1 MHNST
6 DALKSYGNI
15 RDIVNEANGGNAD
28 ASAWVGRRRNAEP
41 RKNDIAKTTEDKPK
55 AQKPATKREENH
67 QAIAFSKEEPKLRQK
82 SEKSEKKKQSKA
94 VTQAQKNNKP
104 QHPPSAVIAPTDTGT
119 LPDWNEFLK
128 RLNERK
134 SMKDKG
140 LKRTVYMPDYIIDSL
155 QAGFGRHSS
164 DVLCILAEWFI
175 AANRKHRKNIL
186 RYISDKSGI
195 L

>member
-6 DALKSYGNI
+6 EVKNSYGNI

-41 RKNDIAKTTEDKPK
+41 RESITAKTVEKPHNE
-55 AQKPATKREENH
+55 PRTKTTIREEAK
-67 QAIAFSKEEPKLRQK
+67 QTIVFQKAESEEGERKK
-82 SEKSEKKKQSKA
+82 SEKPR
-94 VTQAQKNNKP
+94 VHRTTTQ
-104 QHPPSAVIAPTDTGT
+104 IAPTDTGT

-128 RLNERK
+128 RLSERR

-140 LKRTVYMPDYIIDSL
+140 LKRAVLMPDYIIDSL

-175 AANRKHRKNIL
+175 AANRKNIL

>member
-1 MHNST
+1 MHNPT

-28 ASAWVGRRRNAEP
+28 ASAWVGRRRNAEQ
-41 RKNDIAKTTEDKPK
+41 RKNDTAKPKEEPK
-55 AQKPATKREENH
+55 AQKPTTAREDH
-67 QAIAFSKEEPKLRQK
+67 KQIITFPKEEPTVRQK
-82 SEKSEKKKQSKA
+82 REKSEKAKQPKA
-94 VTQAQKNNKP
+94 VTQTQKDNKP

-119 LPDWNEFLK
+119 LPNWNEFLK

-175 AANRKHRKNIL
+175 AANRKNIL

>member
-28 ASAWVGRRRNAEP
+28 ASAWVGRRRNAEQ
-41 RKNDIAKTTEDKPK
+41 RKDDTAKPKEEPK
-55 AQKPATKREENH
+55 AQKPTTAREDNK
-67 QAIAFSKEEPKLRQK
+67 QTITFSNEEPKLRQK
-82 SEKSEKKKQSKA
+82 KEKSEKAKQPKA
-94 VTQAQKNNKP
+94 VTQAQKYDKP
-104 QHPPSAVIAPTDTGT
+104 QHPPSAVIAATDIGT

-128 RLNERK
+128 RLNERR

-175 AANRKHRKNIL
+175 AANRKNIL

>member
-6 DALKSYGNI
+6 EVKNSYGNI

-41 RKNDIAKTTEDKPK
+41 RESNTSKIVEKPKEKPHNESEKPRVHKTTT
-55 AQKPATKREENH
+55 QT
-67 QAIAFSKEEPKLRQK
+67 
-82 SEKSEKKKQSKA
+82 QSK
-94 VTQAQKNNKP
+94 VQR
-104 QHPPSAVIAPTDTGT
+104 PSSPVIAPTDPGT

-140 LKRTVYMPDYIIDSL
+140 LKRAVYMPDYIINSL

-164 DVLCILAEWFI
+164 DVLCILAEWFV
-175 AANRKHRKNIL
+175 AANRKNIL
-186 RYISDKSGI
+186 RYISDRSGI

>member
-6 DALKSYGNI
+6 EVKNSYGNI

-41 RKNDIAKTTEDKPK
+41 TRKSPVE
-55 AQKPATKREENH
+55 
-67 QAIAFSKEEPKLRQK
+67 KEEAKIPTKLSERHTVDINSDKK
-82 SEKSEKKKQSKA
+82 SEKTKKSKTL
-94 VTQAQKNNKP
+94 TQTQNNAERS
-104 QHPPSAVIAPTDTGT
+104 PSSVIAPTDTGT

-128 RLNERK
+128 RLSERR

-140 LKRTVYMPDYIIDSL
+140 LKRAVLMPDYIIDSL

-175 AANRKHRKNIL
+175 AANRKNIL

>member
-6 DALKSYGNI
+6 ELKNSYGNI

-41 RKNDIAKTTEDKPK
+41 RESVTAKTVEKPHNE
-55 AQKPATKREENH
+55 PRTKTTIREEAK
-67 QAIAFSKEEPKLRQK
+67 QTIAFQKAESEEGERKK
-82 SEKSEKKKQSKA
+82 SEKPRVHKTTTQTQSK
-94 VTQAQKNNKP
+94 VQR
-104 QHPPSAVIAPTDTGT
+104 PSSPVIAPTDTGT

-128 RLNERK
+128 RLSERK

-140 LKRTVYMPDYIIDSL
+140 LKRAVYMPDYIINSL

-164 DVLCILAEWFI
+164 DVLCILAEWFV
-175 AANRKHRKNIL
+175 AANRKNIL
-186 RYISDKSGI
+186 RYISDRSGI

>member
-1 MHNST
+1 MHHST
-6 DALKSYGNI
+6 EVKNSYGNI

-41 RKNDIAKTTEDKPK
+41 RESNIARSAEKSREKPHSELK
-55 AQKPATKREENH
+55 AKATIREEV
-67 QAIAFSKEEPKLRQK
+67 QQTIPFQK
-82 SEKSEKKKQSKA
+82 AEAEKNERKRSEKPRVHKITTQTQSKIQRA
-94 VTQAQKNNKP
+94 SSP
-104 QHPPSAVIAPTDTGT
+104 VIAPTDTGT

-128 RLNERK
+128 RLSERK

-140 LKRTVYMPDYIIDSL
+140 LKRAVYMPDYIINSL

-164 DVLCILAEWFI
+164 DVLCILAEWFVAI
-175 AANRKHRKNIL
+175 NRKNIL